1 MQRVNVTC
9 HMWQHSKISWNLFIK
24 FSLVGGGQVKPPNGQ
39 SDSHSYVG
47 IELLWQLKRKMR
59 VKPPCSRMSVGQE
72 VWARRRKTMG
82 NNLFPRSSSFF
93 ALLHQVSLFCGH
105 SWRKCK
111 AILPPMAIMPFRP
124 IGLLHPE
131 HHNIIYDDHLIGLVP
146 ILGQSIKNQGWKE
159 KFRVK
164 INLRNYSRS
173 DLILFEN
180 WTFPCG
186 NNVYDIFFCTSKFNN
201 MSTPPTERL
210 QLKKANKLDCR
221 H

>member
-1 MQRVNVTC
+1 
-9 HMWQHSKISWNLFIK
+9 
-24 FSLVGGGQVKPPNGQ
+24 
-39 SDSHSYVG
+39 
-47 IELLWQLKRKMR
+47 MR

-93 ALLHQVSLFCGH
+93 ALLHQDLVSLFCGH
-105 SWRKCK
+105 SWPKHK
-111 AILPPMAIMPFRP
+111 ATLSSMVLPYRP

-146 ILGQSIKNQGWKE
+146 ILGQSIKIQGWKE
-159 KFRVK
+159 KGRVK

-186 NNVYDIFFCTSKFNN
+186 NNVYDIGFCKSKFDN
-201 MSTPPTERL
+201 MSILPTERL
-210 QLKKANKLDCR
+210 QLKKANKLDCTHWCVAQR
-221 H
+221 HVWW

>member
-1 MQRVNVTC
+1 MTNIRYG
-9 HMWQHSKISWNLFIK
+9 W
-24 FSLVGGGQVKPPNGQ
+24 GGQVKPPNGQ

-105 SWRKCK
+105 SCRKCK
-111 AILPPMAIMPFRP
+111 AILSSMVILPYRP
-124 IGLLHPE
+124 IGLLNPE

-146 ILGQSIKNQGWKE
+146 ILGQSLKNQGWKE
-159 KFRVK
+159 KFRV
-164 INLRNYSRS
+164 
-173 DLILFEN
+173 FEN
-180 WTFPCG
+180 RTFPCG
-186 NNVYDIFFCTSKFNN
+186 NIVYDVGFCKRNFDN
-201 MSTPPTERL
+201 MSILPTERL